1 MIYRI
6 EYANGCC
13 KFANSSKDLIKCVDV
28 LEGVHIT
35 DIRKLYKNGVSDS
48 VLETYGKYIRR

>member
-1 MIYRI
+1 MIYKLNMQMDAVNLQIAVRI
-6 EYANGCC
+6 LLWC
-13 KFANSSKDLIKCVDV
+13 LDV